1 MNTTTIVTMTSITV
15 ISAVAQKIFSSV
27 GKSDEAQYLDLA
39 TKAGLATTA
48 LTIFASF
55 IKSIVLLG

>member
-1 MNTTTIVTMTSITV
+1 MNIGIIIGMASVTV
-15 ISAVAQKIFSSV
+15 GSAVAQKIFTSV

-39 TKAGLATTA
+39 TKAGLAITA

-55 IKSIVLLG
+55 LRSMSRLG